1 MLNMKE
7 PPVRSVMT
15 LPFRPVD
22 IDAQAR
28 KYRLEQRGAEDG
40 RHNYPPSDAE
50 DEAQA
55 EGAITG
61 AVDADRQRCLTD
73 LSATL
78 RACRDA
84 LAHLQT
90 AMDVGQ
96 MRQAADDASV
106 ALDTIRERYATDLR
120 DLREMSEARD
130 REFTEFRDRHR
141 LRRPPRQPTKQNPVG

>member
-1 MLNMKE
+1 MLNMKG
-7 PPVRSVMT
+7 PPVRSVMA

-40 RHNYPPSDAE
+40 RRDYPPSDAE

-55 EGAITG
+55 EIAITG

-84 LAHLQT
+84 LARLQT
-90 AMDVGQ
+90 AMTSDKC
-96 MRQAADDASV
+96 A
-106 ALDTIRERYATDLR
+106 
-120 DLREMSEARD
+120 
-130 REFTEFRDRHR
+130 
-141 LRRPPRQPTKQNPVG
+141 RRPMTRPWRSTRSGSGMRPICAICGR